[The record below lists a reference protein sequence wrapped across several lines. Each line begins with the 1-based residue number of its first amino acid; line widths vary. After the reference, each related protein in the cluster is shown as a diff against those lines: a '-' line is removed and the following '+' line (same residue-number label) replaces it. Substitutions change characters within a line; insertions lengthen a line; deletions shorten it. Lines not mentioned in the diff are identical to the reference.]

1 VAHAQEIAVSTN
13 GTGKALNEAALQ
25 KTRERIAETA
35 GQIEERVKTDLNW
48 QTWVKRYPLRSV
60 GLAIAAGA
68 LAGLSLG
75 GRRKS
80 TELVETPSKPSTLM
94 TSVLSTVATIA
105 LREGAKIV
113 AERLI
118 GDKKDR

>member
-1 VAHAQEIAVSTN
+1 MADAKEIAVSAN
-13 GTGKALNEAALQ
+13 GSLKSANEAALQ

-48 QTWVKRYPLRSV
+48 QTWVKRYPLKSV

-75 GRRKS
+75 GRRKPS
-80 TELVETPSKPSTLM
+80 EPTETTSKPSTLM
-94 TSVLSTVATIA
+94 TSVISTVAKIA

-118 GDKKDR
+118 GDKKDL

>member
-1 VAHAQEIAVSTN
+1 MADAKEIAVSTN

-48 QTWVKRYPLRSV
+48 QTWVKRYPLKSV

-68 LAGLSLG
+68 LASLSFG

-80 TELVETPSKPSTLM
+80 SEPAATAEKSNTLI

-105 LREGAKIV
+105 LKEGAKIV

-118 GDKKDR
+118 GDKKDT

>member
-1 VAHAQEIAVSTN
+1 MADAKEIAVSTN
-13 GTGKALNEAALQ
+13 GTGKAINEVALQ

-48 QTWVKRYPLRSV
+48 QTWVKRYPLKSV

-68 LAGLSLG
+68 LASLSFG

-80 TELVETPSKPSTLM
+80 SEPTAASEKSNTLI

-105 LREGAKIV
+105 LKEGAKIV

-118 GDKKDR
+118 GDKKDP

>member
-1 VAHAQEIAVSTN
+1 MADAQEIAVSTN

-68 LAGLSLG
+68 LASLSLG
-75 GRRKS
+75 DRRKS
-80 TELVETPSKPSTLM
+80 SEPAATAEKSNTLI

-105 LREGAKIV
+105 LKEGAKIV

-118 GDKKDR
+118 GDKKDP

>member
-1 VAHAQEIAVSTN
+1 MANAKEIAVSTN
-13 GTGKALNEAALQ
+13 GKVQTVDEEALQ

-35 GQIEERVKTDLNW
+35 GQIEERVKTDFHW
-48 QTWVKRYPLRSV
+48 QTWVRRYPLKSV
-60 GLAIAAGA
+60 GLAVAAGA
-68 LAGLSLG
+68 IAGLSLG

-80 TELVETPSKPSTLM
+80 SEPTTHADNHGTLV
-94 TSVLSTVATIA
+94 TSLISTVATIV

-118 GDKKDR
+118 GDKKDA

>member
-1 VAHAQEIAVSTN
+1 VADAKEIAVSTN
-13 GTGKALNEAALQ
+13 GTGKAINEVALQ

-48 QTWVKRYPLRSV
+48 QTWVKRYPLKSV
-60 GLAIAAGA
+60 SLAIAAGA

-80 TELVETPSKPSTLM
+80 VEPTENISKPSTLM
-94 TSVLSTVATIA
+94 MSVLSTVATIA
-105 LREGAKIV
+105 LKEGAKIV

-118 GDKKDR
+118 GDKKDP